1 MPFCAPRPVPTTMAV
16 GVARPMAQGQAMTST
31 LVNTL
36 STKESGSPAISQAI
50 AASRAT
56 AITTGTNT
64 PATLS
69 AIFDM
74 GAFLPWASS
83 TILIIFESV
92 VSRRRG

>member
-1 MPFCAPRPVPTTMAV
+1 MAV

-36 STKESGSPAISQAI
+36 STKDTSCPAISQTMAASTAI
-50 AASRAT
+50 A
-56 AITTGTNT
+56 ITMGTKT

-69 AIFDM
+69 AILEM

-92 VSRRRG
+92 VSAPTRVMRT